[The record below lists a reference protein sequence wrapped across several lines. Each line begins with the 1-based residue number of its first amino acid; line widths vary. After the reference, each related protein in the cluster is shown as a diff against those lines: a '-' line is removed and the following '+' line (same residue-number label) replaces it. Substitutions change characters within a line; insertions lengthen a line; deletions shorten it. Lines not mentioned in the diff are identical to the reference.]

1 MIDLLFT
8 TFLIAQEYPGCFMVT
23 PQGQY
28 IDLTHNVCRYEEQ
41 QFQRQ
46 LQQSNI
52 NSSNEKDLFLFDFK
66 YNYCL
71 AVKDGIPAE
80 QARTEAIEATIQ
92 SRSLGSFIVPED
104 TPDPY
109 SPDEETLSR
118 LNSITLSDIPCRSIL
133 RQGDSVN

>member
-1 MIDLLFT
+1 MIDLLLAS
-8 TFLIAQEYPGCFMVT
+8 FLIAQEYPGCFIVT

-52 NSSNEKDLFLFDFK
+52 NSSNEEDLFLFDFK
-66 YNYCL
+66 YQYCL
-71 AVKDGIPAE
+71 AIKDGISPE
-80 QARTEAIEATIQ
+80 RARIEAIEATTQ
-92 SRSLGSFIVPED
+92 DYSLGRSMFPEFNLY
-104 TPDPY
+104 T
-109 SPDEETLSR
+109 PDEETLSR